1 MGIRSG
7 RGVRTRSGRG
17 EFVFLADEYERKSDC
32 TKQSTD
38 GVSAVSEPDMSL
50 KREVGR
56 IDCEKEGGEP
66 GADSSHSGEEDD
78 NGTDPFHQALG
89 EHDDCGGDDQG
100 SCGLKY
106 PTEAR
111 RVVWDQNDPRQ
122 PPECESDSGYPE
134 DEVADLGRNDLSG
147 VGGYRTSSC
156 GAGFAAVGH
165 EVLL

>member
-1 MGIRSG
+1 MDDGGAWASDRAG
-7 RGVRTRSGRG
+7 GVRTRSGRG

-78 NGTDPFHQALG
+78 NGTDPFHQAL
-89 EHDDCGGDDQG
+89 
-100 SCGLKY
+100 
-106 PTEAR
+106 
-111 RVVWDQNDPRQ
+111 VNMMI
-122 PPECESDSGYPE
+122 
-134 DEVADLGRNDLSG
+134 
-147 VGGYRTSSC
+147 
-156 GAGFAAVGH
+156 AAAMIRGPAV
-165 EVLL
+165 